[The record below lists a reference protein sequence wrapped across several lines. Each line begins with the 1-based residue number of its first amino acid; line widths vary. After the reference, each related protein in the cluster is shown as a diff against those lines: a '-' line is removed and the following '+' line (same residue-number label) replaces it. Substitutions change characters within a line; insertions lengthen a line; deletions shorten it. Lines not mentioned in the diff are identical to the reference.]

1 MPAKMRDVNNP
12 YRGLEGYLCFGC
24 CPDNEF
30 GLRLNFVENGDF
42 LESEWEP
49 ATYFQGYKNILHG
62 GIQATLL
69 DEIAG
74 WTVSVKLGS
83 SGVTSHLE
91 VKYKKPVRVDEGK
104 VKLRARIIKLEKRI
118 ATIQAELINSKGISC
133 AEAVIEYFVL
143 SEEKAKRDF
152 YYPGKEKF

>member
-1 MPAKMRDVNNP
+1 MREVNNP
-12 YRGLEGYLCFGC
+12 YKGLDGYLCFGC
-24 CPDNEF
+24 CPDNKY
-30 GLRLNFVENGDF
+30 GLQLNFTENGDY

-49 ATYFQGYKNILHG
+49 AIYFQGYKNILHG

-74 WTVSVKLGS
+74 WAVSVKLGS

-91 VKYKKPVRVDEGK
+91 VNYKKPLRVDEGK
-104 VKLRARIIKLEKRI
+104 VKLKARIIKFEKRI
-118 ATIQAELINSKGISC
+118 ATVEAVLVNSKGILC
-133 AEAVIEYFVL
+133 ADAVIEYFVL
-143 SEEKAKRDF
+143 PEEKAKRDF